1 MPQTKTLTNL
11 PELLP
16 NLALLTVHGEGRGGG
31 EKVARQI
38 ETAYVER
45 GGSLLVTAARQA
57 KKAMIELKERMLA
70 RNGTAKGSG
79 ALVLFTSGPRD
90 LPLMLFAI
98 RHRIPFAVYM
108 QVPYT
113 LAVTWRDPIHAIAVM
128 VYVKISSLASIMRIA
143 NSETTARSFSRP
155 AEIVLPIVDSPE
167 NSLPEAP
174 PTQQSLS
181 LNKPVVFVTACRLFP
196 ERGRGS
202 RDLDALEQLLT
213 ECRAHNAQGGTQYS
227 VRHYGDVH
235 SQIRARFANYKDV
248 LSFGG
253 FNSNFLHDENGP
265 FFFFSVYE
273 GFGLSAYEA
282 AQAGKSVFVNSAF
295 PSDLTSLFANINLID
310 TGSRGRP
317 ILKQLLNAL
326 STYN

>member
-1 MPQTKTLTNL
+1 MPQTKNLTNL
-11 PELLP
+11 PEILP

-31 EKVARQI
+31 ESVARLI

-45 GGSLLVTAARQA
+45 GVTLVVTTAREA
-57 KKAMIELKERMLA
+57 KKALLELKEHLLCS
-70 RNGTAKGSG
+70 NGTVKRTS
-79 ALVLFTSGPRD
+79 ALVLFSSGPRD
-90 LPLMLFAI
+90 LPLILFAI

-128 VYVKISSLASIMRIA
+128 VYVKVSSLASQIRIA

-155 AEIVLPIVDSPE
+155 AEIVLPIIDLPE
-167 NSLPEAP
+167 KSLPEDSP
-174 PTQQSLS
+174 MQNSLCHDK
-181 LNKPVVFVTACRLFP
+181 NMVFVTACRLYP

-202 RDLDALEQLLT
+202 KDLDALEQLLT
-213 ECRAHNAQGGTQYS
+213 ECRALNAQGGIQYS
-227 VRHYGDVH
+227 VQHYGDVDP
-235 SQIRARFANYKDV
+235 QICVRFAKYKDV

-253 FNSNFLHDENGP
+253 FNSNWLRDENGP

-282 AQAGKSVFVNSAF
+282 AQAGKPVFVNSAF
-295 PSDLTSLFANINLID
+295 PSDLTSLFSNIHFVH
-310 TGSRGRP
+310 TGSHSYS
-317 ILKQLLNAL
+317 ILKQMLNAL